1 MSHKKLGGGKVPLR
15 LLYLGHSGLQITILT
30 GALESND
37 IPFIIKREFGLQDQA
52 PTFFFSP
59 GTEAKIY
66 VAEGD
71 WERAVEM
78 AQTVLGE
85 DWEEP
90 TEDE

>member
-1 MSHKKLGGGKVPLR
+1 MKDSKMGDDKVKLR
-15 LLYLGHSGLQITILT
+15 LLYIGHSGAEIAILT
-30 GALESND
+30 GALD
-37 IPFIIKREFGLQDQA
+37 TQGVPFIMKREFGLQDQA
-52 PTFFFSP
+52 PTVFFSP

-85 DWEEP
+85 EWEEP
-90 TEDE
+90 PGE